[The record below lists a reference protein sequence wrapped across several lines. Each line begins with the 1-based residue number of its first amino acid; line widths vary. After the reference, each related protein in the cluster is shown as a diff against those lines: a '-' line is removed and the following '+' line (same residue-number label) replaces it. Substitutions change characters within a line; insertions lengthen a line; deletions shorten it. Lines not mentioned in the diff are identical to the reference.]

1 MRWVYLWTS
10 LLRAERSGEGVERL
24 VTVNDVRE
32 RYGCTSATARKYL
45 RQMFH
50 YENPVAA
57 PLWAF
62 EEWEQGRARMP
73 EGISRERHWMIEQKK
88 NGTIHVPRKRGAKQ

>member
-1 MRWVYLWTS
+1 
-10 LLRAERSGEGVERL
+10 
-24 VTVNDVRE
+24 
-32 RYGCTSATARKYL
+32 
-45 RQMFH
+45 MFH

-88 NGTIHVPRKRGAKQ
+88 KNGTIHVPRKRGAKQ